1 MGKDGA
7 FAMLSRA
14 SEPGDEHVL
23 KGFIRLACTIRD
35 ECPAVAVKSRVVT
48 HPTRL
53 KPQSSHLMLKAWK
66 IPGEPWPSSHSRNLK
81 LILVLVEKSATMAME

>member
-66 IPGEPWPSSHSRNLK
+66 IPGEP
-81 LILVLVEKSATMAME
+81 LVFNHTGKKKGF